1 MGKERASLGFGD
13 ELDSFDPAQWAPKPS
28 SRANDGVKPEDAKK
42 AADAA
47 GFKSREPA
55 KEPPAAP
62 QAPVE
67 APRVQRRRRTGRN
80 VQFNVKARQ
89 ETIDAFCEVADGQG
103 WGLGETLEHAVALL
117 KAEYGGV
124 GRS

>member
-1 MGKERASLGFGD
+1 MEKERASLGFGD
-13 ELDSFDPAQWAPKPS
+13 ELDSFDPAQWSPKPS
-28 SRANDGVKPEDAKK
+28 SRANDPVKPEDARK

-55 KEPPAAP
+55 KVTAETS

-67 APRVQRRRRTGRN
+67 APRAQRRRRTGRN
-80 VQFNVKARQ
+80 VQFNIKARQ

-117 KAEYGGV
+117 QEKYPPKV
-124 GRS
+124 